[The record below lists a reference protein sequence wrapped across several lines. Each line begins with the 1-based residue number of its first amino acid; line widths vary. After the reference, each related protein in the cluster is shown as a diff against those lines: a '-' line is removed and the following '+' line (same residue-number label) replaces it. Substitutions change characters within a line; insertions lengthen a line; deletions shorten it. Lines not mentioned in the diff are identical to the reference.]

1 MKLYAQHGHAPS
13 DKMQRAVKDGFIE
26 GVILSAR
33 YLKPSAVNQLIT
45 DLLSLNPDID
55 ILVDPEFY
63 ATRYVGTPNSQLR
76 YLEEWP
82 HFLPRHRNELIVG
95 TDAIDATLR
104 SAYGV
109 QADLGCTAL
118 IAPSIYVSR
127 SFDSI
132 EAAIALSFIN
142 RAQVIADDMG
152 RYTPVYAT
160 IAAGRD
166 AIVEQQNYLTFL
178 NAITAIEPSPQGVYT
193 LIGAGPTDERAGTVR
208 SEIMVP
214 EVIAGWMLLNYS
226 LSLNG
231 LNVVNGC
238 ADVLIPLLGVAGG
251 YAGATGW
258 WTGLQVFS
266 MGRYVKGR
274 SGGQLPRVK
283 YLSKTLLNRIT
294 VNEREAFAEVIPNVM
309 NGLSTDVLYEGREP
323 DRTEEALQTWQAIAS
338 MNEEIALEDTD
349 KGLKTLRDWIAQAGK
364 CYEELQSVGFSEHYE
379 ANMEYLGA
387 LRNSLSNFEELAEL

>member
-13 DKMQRAVKDGFIE
+13 DKMQRAVEDGFID

-33 YLKPSAVNQLIT
+33 YLKPGGVNELIT
-45 DLLSLNPDID
+45 ELLSLNSDID

-82 HFLPRHRNELIVG
+82 HFLPRHRNELVVG
-95 TDAIDATLR
+95 TDGIDATLR
-104 SAYGV
+104 SAYAV
-109 QADLGCTAL
+109 QADLGCTVL

-142 RAQVIADDMG
+142 RAQVVADDMG
-152 RYTPVYAT
+152 LDTPIYAT

-266 MGRYVKGR
+266 MGRYIKGGG
-274 SGGQLPRVK
+274 GGQLPLKR

-294 VNEREAFAEVIPNVM
+294 INEREAFAKVLPNVM
-309 NGLSTDVLYEGREP
+309 NGLSTDVLYEEREP
-323 DRTEEALQTWQAIAS
+323 DRTEEALQTWEAIAS
-338 MNEEIALEDTD
+338 LNQEIVFGDMDE
-349 KGLKTLRDWIAQAGK
+349 GLKALRDRIAEAEK
-364 CYEELQSVGFSEHYE
+364 CYEELQSAGFSERYE

-387 LRNSLSNFEELAEL
+387 LQESLSNFKEMAEL